1 MKEID
6 EQRMWTQNL
15 KMYIQNRDRDFP
27 RGPVVKTSCFKC
39 RGHKFG
45 PWLGN

>member
-27 RGPVVKTSCFKC
+27 RGPVVKTLPTMQ
-39 RGHKFG
+39 GL
-45 PWLGN
+45 WV